1 MKNKYSKKTVILA
14 LLLVIVVL
22 MIFAAFCRPLMRL
35 LGFEY
40 AGIGDFFLFFV
51 LSSFVSWPL
60 NTIFDAIPVALV
72 SLKRLSVKAASV
84 IYVISDTA
92 TTFLG
97 FCIVD
102 YFMDRVSAS
111 ELSIFVIALIFAL
124 SGVSDAING
133 ERLK

>member
-51 LSSFVSWPL
+51 PLFWFKSF
-60 NTIFDAIPVALV
+60 
-72 SLKRLSVKAASV
+72 
-84 IYVISDTA
+84 
-92 TTFLG
+92 
-97 FCIVD
+97 
-102 YFMDRVSAS
+102 
-111 ELSIFVIALIFAL
+111 
-124 SGVSDAING
+124 
-133 ERLK
+133 